1 MPSQISGQ
9 APAPSKTQKKGA
21 KNKKPKAVKAAQNVG
36 DRVAGAINKLNPF
49 D

>member
-21 KNKKPKAVKAAQNVG
+21 KNKKPRAVEIG
-36 DRVAGAINKLNPF
+36 ERVAGAIGKLNPF